1 METVMKDY
9 VKPTIEVLKKQIEK
23 SIADTGSS
31 DKQNVHKLGFIHTLS
46 PSHIVSIA
54 GSTDDS

>member
-1 METVMKDY
+1 MKDY